1 MTTTPLIHRERGL
14 TIPSTAV
21 FIAGEI
27 AGTGILALPRA
38 VEDTGWAGLILI
50 VLCAVLSAYTGIILG
65 EAWTLAAELFEDCKG
80 HVQNPY
86 QILGQKTYGK
96 AGRYAVS
103 ICLHIT
109 MFGGAVVF
117 LLLAAENMETLVK
130 ALGHDISFCFWL
142 LMIAGF
148 LVPFTWFGTPK
159 DFWLIAY
166 GATIATASA
175 AVIIVVSISLDAP
188 KQISTQHQKADFKK
202 IALALGTIVF
212 ALGGHPAFPTFQMD
226 MKRQKDFKKAVSCGF
241 IIVSLLYIPV
251 TSAGYFVYGKSLND
265 NILTNLPTGG
275 LSNAVLLLVTI
286 HLLLA
291 IVIVVSPVMQEVE
304 MVLHVPRGF
313 TWKRCVTRTLVVA
326 CILFMAETVPKFN
339 SLLSL
344 IGGSSL
350 TMLDFICPILFHMK
364 MHQLKAEA
372 DKPATQNKTLE
383 TVQASWDE
391 QTNHIPLWRKVLN
404 YEILAIGVLAGVAA
418 SVSAIINIVSPD
430 SFSTPCYVNISRAA
444 T

>member
-1 MTTTPLIHRERGL
+1 MTTPLIHRERGL

-38 VEDTGWAGLILI
+38 VEDTGWAGLILL
-50 VLCAVLSAYTGIILG
+50 VLCAILSTYTGIILG
-65 EAWTLAAELFEDCKG
+65 EAWTIASELFEDCKG

-86 QILGQKTYGK
+86 QLLGQKAYGA

-103 ICLHIT
+103 VCLHVT

-117 LLLAAENMETLVK
+117 LLLAADNMETLVK

-142 LMIAGF
+142 LIIAGF

-159 DFWLIAY
+159 DFWLVAY
-166 GATIATASA
+166 GATLASA
-175 AVIIVVSISLDAP
+175 SATVIIVVSIGLDAP
-188 KQISTQHQKADFKK
+188 NQTSTQHQGADFQK

-226 MKRQKDFKKAVSCGF
+226 MKRLKDFKKAVCLGF
-241 IIVSLLYIPV
+241 VIVVLLYLPV
-251 TSAGYFVYGKSLND
+251 TSAGYFVYGNTLND
-265 NILTNLPTGG
+265 NILNNLPSGG
-275 LSNAVLLLVTI
+275 LSYAVLLLVTI

-291 IVIVVSPVMQEVE
+291 IVIVISPVIQEVE
-304 MVLHVPRGF
+304 MVLHVPRDF
-313 TWKRCVTRTLVVA
+313 TWKRCVTRLLVVA
-326 CILFMAETVPKFN
+326 CVLFVAETVPKFN

-350 TMLDFICPILFHMK
+350 TILDFICPILFHMK
-364 MHQLKAEA
+364 MHKLKVEA
-372 DKPATQNKTLE
+372 SEQINDNNRLE
-383 TVQASWDE
+383 GV
-391 QTNHIPLWRKVLN
+391 HIPLWRKVLN
-404 YEILAIGVLAGVAA
+404 YEILGLGVVAGVAA

-430 SFSTPCYVNISRAA
+430 SFSMPCYVNISSAA